1 LTAEYASRAE
11 AMSARTARGSGRL
24 ARAIGVRRIRLATG
38 LVLFAYLLTH
48 YTNHAL
54 GNISLAAMNAGLE
67 YHVWLW
73 QSWPG
78 TLLLYTSLAVHA
90 ALGLWALYQRRD
102 FRFKMSEALQL
113 IFGLSIPLLLA
124 QHVVAERVGL
134 ALYGIERGYA
144 QALHAFWVAT
154 PMRGVVQTIALLI
167 AWTHGCIGLYFWLRL
182 KRWFPRVAP
191 ALFTAAILLPTLALL
206 GFYQGGRAVVELSA
220 APEWR
225 AANLTPGQLGTP
237 EQNAGLAD
245 IREQILYGWGAAIV
259 VVLLARGARS
269 LAERRHGLIRIT
281 YPDGRSVRVP
291 IGFSVL
297 EASWRFNIAH
307 ACVCG
312 GRGRCSTCRIRIV
325 GDRSGLPEPSPREIA
340 VLERAGYGEDE
351 AVRLACQL
359 RPRSD
364 VVVVPLLPPNADA
377 SHAVGNRHTHTGEE
391 RYVVSMFVDMRG
403 STKMAEGRMPFDTV
417 FIINRFIGAVS
428 QAVVEAGGQ
437 PNQFLGDGILA
448 LFGLET
454 KPAAASRQALR
465 AASLI
470 AANVERL
477 NGQFAE
483 ELSEPIRFGIGIHGG
498 EVIVGDIGYR
508 EHVVFTALG
517 DAVNVTARLQEMT
530 KALEC
535 EVVFSDEVR
544 KSAGLP
550 SDAMPTVEV
559 PIRGRVEPLIVR
571 TARTAAVL
579 ATPVEM
585 VATAA
590 PFL

>member
-1 LTAEYASRAE
+1 MIAKRAR
-11 AMSARTARGSGRL
+11 SPGRR
-24 ARAIGVRRIRLATG
+24 ARAFGVRRIRLATG
-38 LVLFAYLLTH
+38 LVMFAYLLTH

-67 YHVWLW
+67 YHVSLW

-78 TLLLYTSLAVHA
+78 TLLLYSSLAVHA

-102 FRFKMSEALQL
+102 FRFRMSEAIQMIL
-113 IFGLSIPLLLA
+113 GLSLPLLLA
-124 QHVVAERVGL
+124 QHVVAERLGL
-134 ALYGIERGYA
+134 AVYGIERGYA

-154 PMRGVVQTIALLI
+154 PMRGVVQTIALLV
-167 AWTHGCIGLYFWLRL
+167 AWTHACIGLYFWLRL
-182 KRWFPRVAP
+182 KRWFSRAAP
-191 ALFTAAILLPTLALL
+191 ALFAAAILLPTLALL
-206 GFYQGGRAVVELSA
+206 GYYQGGRAVIQLSTV
-220 APEWR
+220 PEWR
-225 AANLTPGQLGTP
+225 ADNLTPGHLGTP

-245 IREQILYGWGAAIV
+245 IRERILYGWGVAIV
-259 VVLLARGARS
+259 VVLLARGVRS
-269 LAERRHGLIRIT
+269 LAERRRGLVRIT

-291 IGFSVL
+291 LGFSVL
-297 EASWRFNIAH
+297 EASWRYNIAH

-325 GDRSGLPEPSPREIA
+325 GDRSGLPEPSPREIS
-340 VLERAGYGEDE
+340 VLERAGYGDDD

-359 RPRSD
+359 RPKTD

-377 SHAVGNRHTHTGEE
+377 SYAVGNRRPHTGVE
-391 RYVVSMFVDMRG
+391 RYIVSMFVDMRG

-428 QAVVEAGGQ
+428 QAVIEAGGE

-448 LFGLET
+448 LFGLEV
-454 KPAAASRQALR
+454 KAATASRQALR

-477 NGQFAE
+477 NQQFAE

-508 EHVVFTALG
+508 EHMVFTALG

-530 KALEC
+530 KALDC

-544 KSAGLP
+544 ISAGLLA
-550 SDAMPTVEV
+550 DAIPTVEV

-571 TARTAAVL
+571 TARTAAMIANPAEAV
-579 ATPVEM
+579 T
-585 VATAA
+585 
-590 PFL
+590 